1 MPKCIILSGI
11 PCSGKS
17 TFTSKYKIPKISCD
31 DIRLELFG
39 KKYKHNNADEAQVWD
54 TFDHLISIQTKDFM
68 IDNTNTKKS
77 YINHVIRSLPKG
89 YTYQIK
95 FFDVP
100 LWKAK
105 FRNILRYI
113 SIGKWVPMKVIES
126 MYKNYNK
133 INKKDYAEYLFHE

>member
-1 MPKCIILSGI
+1 MPKCIILCGI

-17 TFTSKYKIPKISCD
+17 TFTKKHKITKISCD
-31 DIRLELFG
+31 DIRITLFG
-39 KKYKHNNADEAQVWD
+39 KNYKHNNAGESKVWKM
-54 TFDHLISIQTKDFM
+54 FDYLISIETEDF
-68 IDNTNTKKS
+68 IVDNTNTKSS
-77 YINHVIRSLPKG
+77 YINHVIRSLPEG

-105 FRNILRYI
+105 YRNIFRYI
-113 SIGKWVPMKVIES
+113 LTGKWVPMKVIEN